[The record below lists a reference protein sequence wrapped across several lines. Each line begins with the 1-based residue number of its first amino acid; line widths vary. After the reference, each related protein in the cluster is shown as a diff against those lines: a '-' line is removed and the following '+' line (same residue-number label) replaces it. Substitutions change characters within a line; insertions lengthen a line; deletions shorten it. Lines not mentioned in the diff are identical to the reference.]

1 MSERDERGTNQEP
14 ERLEALTEPFE
25 WAPPSEPERETARS
39 IVVSDYLL
47 EVDGQELAVSGAD
60 ATESL
65 LFVLRE
71 RLGVRGV
78 KGGCEPGECF
88 GACALL
94 LDGEVR
100 RACLTLAL
108 EASGRSVL
116 TAAGVGG
123 GRVGDVA
130 EAMARVGA
138 VQCGVCLPAAVV
150 TAHALLAIDPDPS
163 DAAIREALS
172 GVVCRCGGYG
182 RLVAGVRAVARAR
195 AAAEGVR

>member
-1 MSERDERGTNQEP
+1 MSERDERGTREEP
-14 ERLEALTEPFE
+14 ERSEALNDWGPY
-25 WAPPSEPERETARS
+25 PERSALPGL
-39 IVVSDYLL
+39 VVSDYLL
-47 EVDGQELAVSGAD
+47 DVDGQDLAVAGAE

-71 RLGVRGV
+71 RLHVLPV
-78 KGGCEPGECF
+78 KGGCAAGECF
-88 GACALL
+88 GACAVLV
-94 LDGEVR
+94 DGDVR
-100 RACLTLAL
+100 LGCLTLAL

-123 GRVGDVA
+123 GRIGGVA

-138 VQCGVCLPAAVV
+138 VQCGTCMPAAVV
-150 TAHALLAIDPDPS
+150 TAHALLATDPDPS

-182 RLVAGVRAVARAR
+182 RLMAGVRAAARAR
-195 AAAEGVR
+195 AALEGVL